1 MGMRKHYSASFKAQ
15 VVLELLRE
23 EKTVAQLASE
33 YGVHP
38 TMLHRWRNTVV
49 GNLST
54 LFEDADKNKSAVMK
68 KEHDREVEEL
78 YSKIGRL
85 TTQLEWLKKSWHRV
99 VAHAAWR

>member
-23 EKTVAQLASE
+23 EKTIAELASE

-38 TMLHRWRNTVV
+38 IMLHRWKNTAVD
-49 GNLST
+49 NLSS
-54 LFEDADKNKSAVMK
+54 LFEDVDKKNTTAMK
-68 KEHDREVEEL
+68 TEPEKEVEEL

-85 TTQLEWLKKSWHRV
+85 TTQVEWLKKIWP
-99 VAHAAWR
+99 